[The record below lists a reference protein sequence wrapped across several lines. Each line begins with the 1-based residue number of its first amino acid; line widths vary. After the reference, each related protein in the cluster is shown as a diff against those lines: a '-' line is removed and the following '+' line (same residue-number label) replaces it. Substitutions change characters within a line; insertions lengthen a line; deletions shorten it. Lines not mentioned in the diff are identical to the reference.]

1 MQVVKIAVQGPGGR
15 VLDTKGELV
24 SVRGDLLT
32 VRTAFSL
39 EVGSS
44 AYISGG
50 GVKNLA
56 VQISQCALEAP
67 EHYRIEC
74 RTQEGASANTRNA
87 QTADPD
93 VEDYYAV
100 LEVSSNATADTIS
113 RVYRALAHRF
123 HPDNKETGDQEQF
136 SKLTEAYS
144 ILSDPRKRVAYDVKY
159 EAAKALRWKIFETP
173 EQAKGVEAEKAKRN
187 GILGVLYRR
196 LLATPW
202 KAEVMRRHIE
212 ELLGCPGEQL
222 EASFWYL
229 IQKKFIVQGDGGSYK
244 ITHDGMDHF
253 EASGAQAPPE
263 RQLIEEARPSRE
275 GEIILAPAATTNRK

>member
-1 MQVVKIAVQGPGGR
+1 MQIVKIAVQAPGGR

-24 SVRGDLLT
+24 SVRGDVLT
-32 VRTAFSL
+32 LRTAFAI

-56 VQISQCALEAP
+56 VQVSQCALEGADR
-67 EHYRIEC
+67 YRVEC
-74 RTQEGASANTRNA
+74 RSQEGASPNA
-87 QTADPD
+87 RKAQAADPD
-93 VEDYYAV
+93 IEDYYAV
-100 LEVSSNATADTIS
+100 LEVSPTATAEIIA

-123 HPDNKETGDQEQF
+123 HPDNSETGDTAQF
-136 SKLTEAYS
+136 AKVTEAYAV
-144 ILSDPRKRVAYDVKY
+144 LSDSRKRVAYDVKY
-159 EAAKALRWKIFETP
+159 EAAKALRWRIFETP
-173 EQAKGVEAEKAKRN
+173 EQAQGVEAEKAKRN

-212 ELLGCPGEQL
+212 ELLGCPAEQL

-229 IQKKFIVQGDGGSYK
+229 IQKKYIVQGDGGSYR

-253 EASGAQAPPE
+253 EASGAKAPPE
-263 RQLIEEARPSRE
+263 RHLLEEAKPERE
-275 GEIILAPAATTNRK
+275 GEVVLAAVAGSRGK

>member
-1 MQVVKIAVQGPGGR
+1 MQIVKIALQGPGGR
-15 VLDTKGELV
+15 VLDTKGELI
-24 SVRGDLLT
+24 SVRGDVLT
-32 VRTAFSL
+32 VRTAFPI

-56 VQISQCALEAP
+56 VQIGQCALEGP
-67 EHYRIEC
+67 DQYRVEC
-74 RTQEGASANTRNA
+74 RTQEGASPNSRNA
-87 QTADPD
+87 NGSDPD

-100 LEVSSNATADTIS
+100 LEVSSTATSDTIA

-123 HPDNKETGDQEQF
+123 HPDNAETGDTEQF
-136 SKLTEAYS
+136 SRITEAYS
-144 ILSDPRKRVAYDVKY
+144 VLSNSTKRAAYDVKY
-159 EAAKALRWKIFETP
+159 ESAKALRWKIFESP
-173 EQAKGVEAEKAKRN
+173 DQARGVEAEKAKRN

-212 ELLGCPGEQL
+212 ELLGCPSEQL

-229 IQKKFIVQGDGGSYK
+229 IQKKFIVQGDGGSYR
-244 ITHDGMDHF
+244 ITHDGMDAF
-253 EASGAQAPPE
+253 EASGGQAPPE
-263 RQLIEEARPSRE
+263 RALLEEARPTRD
-275 GEIILAPAATTNRK
+275 GEVVVAETTSSQSK

>member
-24 SVRGDLLT
+24 SVRGDVLT
-32 VRTAFSL
+32 VRTAFAI
-39 EVGSS
+39 EVGSN

-56 VQISQCALEAP
+56 CQVSQCALEGADA
-67 EHYRIEC
+67 YRVEC
-74 RTQEGASANTRNA
+74 RSQEGASPNTRKA
-87 QTADPD
+87 QSADPD
-93 VEDYYAV
+93 IEDYYAV
-100 LEVSSNATADTIS
+100 LEVSSTATADTIA

-123 HPDNKETGDQEQF
+123 HPDNADTGDPEQF
-136 SKLTEAYS
+136 SKITEAYS
-144 ILSDPRKRVAYDVKY
+144 ILSDPRKRTAYDVKY
-159 EAAKALRWKIFETP
+159 EASKALRWKIFETP
-173 EQAKGVEAEKAKRN
+173 EQARGVEAEKAKRN

-202 KAEVMRRHIE
+202 KSEVMRRHIE
-212 ELLGCPGEQL
+212 ELLGCPTEQL

-229 IQKKFIVQGDGGSYK
+229 IQKRYIVQGDGGSYR

-253 EASGAQAPPE
+253 EASGAKAPPE
-263 RQLIEEARPSRE
+263 RPLLEEARPSRE
-275 GEIILAPAATTNRK
+275 GEVILAPAAGTPSK

>member
-15 VLDTKGELV
+15 VLDTKGELI
-24 SVRGDLLT
+24 SVRGDVLT
-32 VRTAFSL
+32 VRTAFAI

-56 VQISQCALEAP
+56 CQVSQCALEGP
-67 EHYRIEC
+67 DRYRVEC
-74 RTQEGASANTRNA
+74 RSQEGASSNSRKTQA
-87 QTADPD
+87 PEVD
-93 VEDYYAV
+93 VEDFYSV
-100 LEVSSNATADTIS
+100 LEVSPTATPDTIS

-123 HPDNKETGDQEQF
+123 HPDNAETGDQEQF
-136 SKLTEAYS
+136 SRLTEAYAV
-144 ILSDPRKRVAYDVKY
+144 LSDARKRAAYDVKY
-159 EAAKALRWKIFETP
+159 EASKAMRWKIFDNP
-173 EQAKGVEAEKAKRN
+173 DQARGVEAEKAKRN
-187 GILGVLYRR
+187 GVLGVLYRR

-212 ELLGCPGEQL
+212 ELLGVPTEQL

-229 IQKKFIVQGDGGSYK
+229 IQKKYIVQGDGGSYR

-253 EASGAQAPPE
+253 ESSGAKAPPE
-263 RQLIEEARPSRE
+263 RPLLEEARPLRE
-275 GEIILAPAATTNRK
+275 GEVILAPAAGTRHK